1 MLTLLLAIAA
11 LSILIACINHRF
23 IGFQPMIFVLLVSL
37 VFTSILKL
45 LAPYNAF
52 ISEFLE
58 NILKLDFH
66 YILLECMIGF
76 LLFSGGLNVD
86 LKQLKKDKVI
96 IALLSIG
103 STSISMVIIACLVF
117 YGQQLF
123 NLPQM
128 SFLLCLMLGAILSP
142 TDPVS
147 VIANLKQIKAPKSIQ
162 TIISGE
168 AIFNDGFGLLFFVIL
183 YQLNFSNVDT
193 CLSFI
198 EVMKLFTLQ
207 SVGSVLVGFML
218 AHTLR
223 KIITAIKGDDHMP
236 VLVTVLGVALGIMT
250 AKIFNLSVLL
260 LLGTCSIFLS
270 SSEGS
275 HVISLKHKNQIL
287 FFWNII
293 DEVLNLFL
301 FFLIGLEVVQYD
313 SSVSIILFSVF
324 MIAVAIISRYL
335 SVIIPVQL
343 LSSNGKNNDMVKI
356 LVWGGLRGGLA
367 IAMALHIPVNEYSSI
382 IVGSTYCVAIWTM
395 LIQGSTMNSVLKNSK
410 LCVK

>member
-23 IGFQPMIFVLLVSL
+23 IGFQSMIFVLLVSL
-37 VFTSILKL
+37 IFTSILKL
-45 LAPYNAF
+45 LSPYNCF

-86 LKQLKKDKVI
+86 LKQLKKDKYI

-183 YQLNFSNVDT
+183 FQLNFSNDDT
-193 CLSFI
+193 CFSFI
-198 EVMKLFTLQ
+198 EVMKIFTLQ
-207 SVGSVLVGFML
+207 SVGGVLVGFIL

-223 KIITAIKGDDHMP
+223 RIITTIKGDDHMP

-250 AKIFNLSVLL
+250 AKIYNLSVLL

-275 HVISLKHKNQIL
+275 HTISLKHKKQIL

-293 DEVLNLFL
+293 DEILNLFL

-313 SSVSIILFSVF
+313 SSISIILFSVF
-324 MIAVAIISRYL
+324 MIAVALISRYL

-343 LSSNGKNNDMVKI
+343 LSSNGKKDMIKI

-367 IAMALHIPVNEYSSI
+367 IAMALHIPDNEYSSI
-382 IVGSTYCVAIWTM
+382 IAGSTYCVAIWTM
-395 LIQGSTMNSVLKNSK
+395 IIQGSTMNTLLKSSK
-410 LCVK
+410 LCIK